1 MNTLELTGS
10 TTKERTTEI
19 MAILER
25 NDPHYNH
32 YVDQYFQMF
41 HLVRDPES

>member
-1 MNTLELTGS
+1 MLSNLSYKNLVEVIPR
-10 TTKERTTEI
+10 KH
-19 MAILER
+19 LER

-41 HLVRDPES
+41 NLVRDPEI